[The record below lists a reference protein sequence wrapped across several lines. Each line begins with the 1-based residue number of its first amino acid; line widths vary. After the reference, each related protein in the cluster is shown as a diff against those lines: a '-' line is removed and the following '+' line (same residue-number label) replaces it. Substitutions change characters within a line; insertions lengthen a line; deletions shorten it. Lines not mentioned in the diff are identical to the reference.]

1 MHKQRVIVGGGHAA
15 AQFCASMTELEPEAG
30 LTLVSD
36 ESHLP
41 YQRPP
46 LSKAFLK
53 EANSAS
59 ALLRAASFYADRKV
73 TMCLGQKVTTLD
85 REARLLTLESGEQLP
100 YGQLVLATGT
110 RPRGAPLFDGG
121 YANVHTLRTVD
132 DAERLRTG
140 LHAAQR
146 VLVIGGG
153 FIGLEIA
160 ATAAQLGKQ
169 VTVLEAAPRLL
180 GRSASPLISAHVL
193 AQQHANGVDVRL
205 GAMPERPGITNGLM
219 RGVHVGGEFIGADI
233 VIVGIGAVPNQELA
247 QAAGLACDNGIVVD
261 ACMRTSDPAIFAI
274 GDCTS
279 FPSSTLH
286 RQIRLE
292 SVQNAVDQAR
302 CAALAAAGRAE
313 PYTALPWF
321 WSDQGATRIQ
331 IAGLWAPEHRQVLR
345 GNPDSGR
352 FSVLHYADEL
362 LTSVESINSPADHI
376 AARKLIA
383 SGRPAP
389 PEQAADATVPLKS
402 FE

>member
-1 MHKQRVIVGGGHAA
+1 VNKQRVIVGGGHAA
-15 AQFCASMTELEPEAG
+15 AQFCASMTELDPGAG

-36 ESHLP
+36 EAHLP

-46 LSKAFLK
+46 LSKSFLK
-53 EANSAS
+53 EENAAS
-59 ALLRAASFYADRKV
+59 ALLRASSFYADRNV
-73 TMCLGQKVTTLD
+73 TVRLGQRVMALD
-85 REARLLTLESGEQLP
+85 RGSQTLTLESGEQLA
-100 YGQLVLATGT
+100 YAQLVLATGT
-110 RPRGAPLFDGG
+110 RPRMASLFEGG
-121 YANVHTLRTVD
+121 YGNVHTLRTVD
-132 DAERLRTG
+132 DAQRLRAG

-193 AQQHANGVDVRL
+193 EQQRANGVDVRL
-205 GAMPERPGITNGLM
+205 GAMAERPVSEDGLM
-219 RGVHVGGEFIGADI
+219 CGVHAAGEFIGADI

-247 QAAGLACDNGIVVD
+247 QAAGLACSNGIVVD

-279 FPSSTLH
+279 FPSATLQRH
-286 RQIRLE
+286 IRLE

-302 CAALAAAGRAE
+302 CAALAVAGRPT
-313 PYTALPWF
+313 PYVALPWF

-345 GNPDSGR
+345 GDPDSGR
-352 FSVLHYADEL
+352 FSVLHYAGDH

-383 SGRPAP
+383 SARPVP
-389 PEQAADATVPLKS
+389 PEQAADASVPLKS

>member
-1 MHKQRVIVGGGHAA
+1 VDKQCVIVGGGHAA
-15 AQFCASMTELEPEAG
+15 AQFCASITELEPGAG
-30 LTLVSD
+30 LTLISD

-46 LSKAFLK
+46 LSKSFLK
-53 EANSAS
+53 DENAGS
-59 ALLRAASFYADRKV
+59 ALLRAASFYADRNV
-73 TMCLGQKVTTLD
+73 TVRLGQKITALN
-85 REARLLTLESGEQLP
+85 RAKQRLTFENGEQLE

-110 RPRGAPLFDGG
+110 RPRMAPLFQGN
-121 YANVHTLRTVD
+121 YRNVHTLRTVE
-132 DAERLRTG
+132 DAQRLRAG
-140 LHAAQR
+140 LHAAR
-146 VLVIGGG
+146 KVLVIGGG

-169 VTVLEAAPRLL
+169 VTVLVAAPRLL
-180 GRSASPLISAHVL
+180 GRSASPLISAYVL
-193 AQQHANGVDVRL
+193 EQQRANGVDVRL
-205 GAMPERPGITNGLM
+205 GEMPERPEIVDGLM
-219 RGVHVGGEFIGADI
+219 RGVHAGGEFIGADI

-247 QAAGLACDNGIVVD
+247 QAAGLACDNGILVD
-261 ACMRTSDPAIFAI
+261 ACMRTGDPVIFAI
-274 GDCTS
+274 GDCTA
-279 FPSSTLH
+279 FPSAALH
-286 RQIRLE
+286 RRIRLE

-302 CAALAAAGRAE
+302 CAALAVAGRPE

-345 GNPDSGR
+345 GDPDSGR
-352 FSVLHYADEL
+352 FSVLHYAGEQ

-383 SGRPAP
+383 GARPAP
-389 PEQAADATVPLKS
+389 PEQAADASVPLKS

>member
-1 MHKQRVIVGGGHAA
+1 VEKQRVIVGGGHAA
-15 AQFCASMTELEPEAG
+15 AQFCASMAEMDPGAG

-46 LSKAFLK
+46 LSKSFLK
-53 EANSAS
+53 EENAES
-59 ALLRAASFYADRKV
+59 ALLRAASYYADRNV
-73 TMCLGQKVTTLD
+73 TVRLGQTVSALN
-85 REARLLTLESGEQLP
+85 RETQRLTFENGEQLE
-100 YGQLVLATGT
+100 YSQLVLATGT
-110 RPRGAPLFDGG
+110 RPRMAPLFDGN
-121 YANVHTLRTVD
+121 YSNVHTLRTVD
-132 DAERLRTG
+132 DAQRLRAS
-140 LHAAQR
+140 LHAAR
-146 VLVIGGG
+146 KVLVIGGG

-160 ATAAQLGKQ
+160 ATAAQLGKR

-180 GRSASPLISAHVL
+180 GRSASPLISAYVL
-193 AQQHANGVDVRL
+193 EQQRANGVDVRT
-205 GAMPERPGITNGLM
+205 GDMPERAEFVDGLM
-219 RGVHVGGEFIGADI
+219 HGVHVGGEFIDADI

-261 ACMRTSDPAIFAI
+261 ACMRTADPAIFAI
-274 GDCTS
+274 GDCTA
-279 FPSSTLH
+279 FPSATLH
-286 RQIRLE
+286 RRIRLE

-302 CAALAAAGRAE
+302 CAALAVAGRPE

-345 GNPDSGR
+345 GDPDSGR
-352 FSVLHYADEL
+352 FSVLHYAGDQL
-362 LTSVESINSPADHI
+362 SSVESINAPADHI

-383 SGRPAP
+383 SGRPVP
-389 PEQAADATVPLKS
+389 PEQAADTTVPLKS

>member
-1 MHKQRVIVGGGHAA
+1 VDKQRVIVGGGHAA
-15 AQFCASMTELEPEAG
+15 AQFCASMTELDPGAG
-30 LTLVSD
+30 LTLISD

-46 LSKAFLK
+46 LSKSFLK
-53 EANSAS
+53 EENAGS
-59 ALLRAASFYADRKV
+59 ALLRAASFYADRNV
-73 TMCLGQKVTTLD
+73 TVRLGQKIRALD
-85 REARLLTLESGEQLP
+85 CETQRLTFESGEQLE

-110 RPRGAPLFDGG
+110 RPRMAPLFDGG

-132 DAERLRTG
+132 DAQRLRTG
-140 LHAAQR
+140 LHAAQK

-153 FIGLEIA
+153 FIGLEVA
-160 ATAAQLGKQ
+160 STAAQLGKQ

-180 GRSASPLISAHVL
+180 GRSGSPLISAYVL
-193 AQQHANGVDVRL
+193 EQQRANGVDVRL
-205 GAMPERPGITNGLM
+205 GEMPERPEIVDGLM
-219 RGVHVGGEFIGADI
+219 RGVHAGGEFISTDI

-279 FPSSTLH
+279 FPSATLH
-286 RQIRLE
+286 RRIRLE

-302 CAALAAAGRAE
+302 CAALAVAGRPE

-345 GNPDSGR
+345 GDPDSNR
-352 FSVLHYADEL
+352 FSVLHYAGDL

-383 SGRPAP
+383 SARPVP
-389 PEQAADATVPLKS
+389 PEQAIDASVPLKS

>member
-1 MHKQRVIVGGGHAA
+1 VDRQTVIVGGGHAA
-15 AQFCASMTELEPEAG
+15 AQFCASMTELEPGAG
-30 LTLVSD
+30 LTLISD
-36 ESHLP
+36 EGHLP

-46 LSKAFLK
+46 LSKSFLK
-53 EANSAS
+53 EESAGS
-59 ALLRAASFYADRKV
+59 ALLRAASFYAERNV
-73 TMCLGQKVTTLD
+73 NVRLAQKVVALH
-85 REARLLTLESGEQLP
+85 REAKLLTLESGEELA

-110 RPRGAPLFDGG
+110 RPRMAPLFAGN

-132 DAERLRTG
+132 DAQRLRAG
-140 LHAAQR
+140 LHAAQK

-180 GRSASPLISAHVL
+180 GRSASPLISAYVL
-193 AQQHANGVDVRL
+193 ERQRASGVDVRL
-205 GAMPERPGITNGLM
+205 GDMPERPDIVDRLM
-219 RGVHVGGEFIGADI
+219 RGVHAGGVFIGADI

-247 QAAGLACDNGIVVD
+247 QAAGLPCDNGIIVD

-279 FPSSTLH
+279 FPSATLH
-286 RQIRLE
+286 RHIRLE

-302 CAALAAAGRAE
+302 CAALAVAGRPE

-345 GNPDSGR
+345 GDPDSGR
-352 FSVLHYADEL
+352 FSVLHYAGDQL
-362 LTSVESINSPADHI
+362 SSVESINSPADHI

-383 SGRPAP
+383 SARPVP
-389 PEQAADATVPLKS
+389 PEQAADASVPLKS

>member
-15 AQFCASMTELEPEAG
+15 AQFCASVTELEPDAG

-46 LSKAFLK
+46 LSKSFLK
-53 EANSAS
+53 EETAAS
-59 ALLRAASFYADRKV
+59 ALLRAASYYADRKV
-73 TMCLGQKVTTLD
+73 TMRLGQKVTALD
-85 REARLLTLESGEQLP
+85 REARILTLESGEQLP
-100 YGQLVLATGT
+100 YSQLVLATGT
-110 RPRGAPLFDGG
+110 RPRMAPLFDGG
-121 YANVHTLRTVD
+121 HANVHTLRTVD
-132 DAERLRTG
+132 DAQRLRAG

-193 AQQHANGVDVRL
+193 ARQRASGVDVRL
-205 GAMPERPGITNGLM
+205 GDMPERPGIVDGLM
-219 RGVHVGGEFIGADI
+219 RGVHVAGEFFGADI

-261 ACMRTSDPAIFAI
+261 AFMRTIDPDIFAI

-279 FPSSTLH
+279 FPSATLH

-302 CAALAAAGRAE
+302 CAALAAAGRPE

-345 GNPDSGR
+345 GDPDSGR
-352 FSVLHYADEL
+352 FSVLHYAGEL

-383 SGRPAP
+383 SGRPVP
-389 PEQAADATVPLKS
+389 PEQAADDAVPLKS

>member
-1 MHKQRVIVGGGHAA
+1 MDKQRVIVGGGHAA
-15 AQFCASMTELEPEAG
+15 AQFCASMTELDPGAG

-46 LSKAFLK
+46 LSKSFLK
-53 EANSAS
+53 EESAGS
-59 ALLRAASFYADRKV
+59 ALLRAASFYAERDV
-73 TMCLGQKVTTLD
+73 TVRLAQEVVALN
-85 REARLLTLESGEQLP
+85 REAQLLTLGSGEELA
-100 YGQLVLATGT
+100 YSQLVLATGT
-110 RPRGAPLFDGG
+110 RPRMAPLFAGN

-132 DAERLRTG
+132 DAQRLRAG
-140 LHAAQR
+140 LHAAQK

-193 AQQHANGVDVRL
+193 ERQRANGVDVRL
-205 GAMPERPGITNGLM
+205 GDMPERPEVVDGLM
-219 RGVHVGGEFIGADI
+219 RGVHAGGVFIGADI
-233 VIVGIGAVPNQELA
+233 IIVGIGAVPNQELA

-274 GDCTS
+274 GDCTA
-279 FPSSTLH
+279 FPSATLH
-286 RQIRLE
+286 RHIRLE

-302 CAALAAAGRAE
+302 CAALAAAGRPE

-345 GNPDSGR
+345 GDPDSGR
-352 FSVLHYADEL
+352 FSVLHYAGDQL
-362 LTSVESINSPADHI
+362 SSVESINSPADHI

-383 SGRPAP
+383 AARPVP
-389 PEQAADATVPLKS
+389 PEQAADASVPLKS

>member
-1 MHKQRVIVGGGHAA
+1 VHKQRVIVGGGHAA
-15 AQFCASMTELEPEAG
+15 AQFCASMTELDLAGG

-46 LSKAFLK
+46 LSKSFLK
-53 EANSAS
+53 EENAAS
-59 ALLRAASFYADRKV
+59 ALLRAASYYAERKV
-73 TMCLGQKVTTLD
+73 TMRLGQKVTALD
-85 REARLLTLESGEQLP
+85 REARLLTLEGGEQLA
-100 YGQLVLATGT
+100 YEQLVLATGT
-110 RPRGAPLFDGG
+110 RPRMAPLFEGG
-121 YANVHTLRTVD
+121 YANVHTLRTVE
-132 DAERLRTG
+132 DAQRLRAG

-193 AQQHANGVDVRL
+193 GQQRANGVDVRL
-205 GAMPERPGITNGLM
+205 GGMPERPEVVDGHM
-219 RGVHVGGEFIGADI
+219 RGVHAGGEFIGADI

-279 FPSSTLH
+279 FPSATLH
-286 RQIRLE
+286 RHIRLE

-302 CAALAAAGRAE
+302 CAALAAAGRPE
-313 PYTALPWF
+313 PYNALPWF

-345 GNPDSGR
+345 GDPDTGR
-352 FSVLHYADEL
+352 FSVLHYDGER
-362 LTSVESINSPADHI
+362 LTSVETINSPADHI

-383 SGRPAP
+383 SAKPVP
-389 PEQAADATVPLKS
+389 PEQAADAGVPLKS